1 MKARPACLP
10 AALLAAAALSVAGCY
25 ARSFPLPP
33 VELADVEST
42 PSPSPL
48 PLDVG
53 VRGGEEGANVFRVR
67 QAEVVQRFAEQL
79 AESGLFER
87 VIHPPGPLA
96 VESPLLVF
104 ELTIRSR
111 HDLHAV
117 RNLARDVAAGATL
130 LLLQP
135 LLPTTWDLELE
146 LGLRA
151 LVGEERVV
159 WEEKRTSRHRFESDW
174 LHPPDAAVAE
184 WYDRATQQVLDQGV
198 SLVRAHRE
206 QLAAATEVGSP

>member
-1 MKARPACLP
+1 VKVRPSGLP

-25 ARSFPLPP
+25 ARSFALAP
-33 VELADVEST
+33 VDFADVESP
-42 PSPSPL
+42 PSLSPL
-48 PLDVG
+48 PLRVG

-67 QAEVVQRFAEQL
+67 QADVVQRFAEQL
-79 AESGLFER
+79 AEAGLFER
-87 VIHPPGPLA
+87 VVHPSGPLA
-96 VESPLLVF
+96 VEPPLLVF

-135 LLPTTWDLELE
+135 LLPTKWDLELE

-151 LVGEERVV
+151 LVAGEQVV
-159 WEEKRTSRHRFESDW
+159 WEETRTSRHRFESDW

-184 WYDRATQQVLDQGV
+184 WYAGATQQVVDQGLA
-198 SLVRAHRE
+198 LVRAHRD
-206 QLAAATEVGSP
+206 QLVAATGTGGP